1 MIDMKIVK
9 VTMSAC
15 LFLNQVNIVRKRVQ
29 LHLQEIVPRVT
40 IVQRVRPRP
49 HLQTTR
55 APRVTIVKVDYLP
68 LWLVQTVNTRLVFG
82 GIYDTRIYD
91 TRIYDTRIYFDA
103 GEMTIF
109 DPHAPKNKNIFKKV
123 SNARLLIPDK
133 QFRQIG
139 MTRNLTI

>member
-1 MIDMKIVK
+1 MIHMKIAK
-9 VTMSAC
+9 VTVSAC
-15 LFLNQVNIVRKRVQ
+15 LFLNQVNTVRKRVQ
-29 LHLQEIVPRVT
+29 LLLPEIVPRVT

-68 LWLVQTVNTRLVFG
+68 LWLVQMVNTRLVFG
-82 GIYDTRIYD
+82 GIYD

-109 DPHAPKNKNIFKKV
+109 DPHAPKNKNTHPKCTFSSDSSYMINILYKA
-123 SNARLLIPDK
+123 S
-133 QFRQIG
+133 QIVLYLYTDG
-139 MTRNLTI
+139 N